1 MVVTCPSCSARY
13 RLNPDKMKGRGAKIT
28 CPKCAH
34 VFVVFADG
42 AGGPASDDPEGGQES
57 PLAAEDTLRERLAR
71 RDLLTTNSAL
81 EALGLEGDVDTSQTS
96 AKIRVVAPGPRG
108 SREPIATLD
117 TNRSFSS
124 VGEDSVGGD
133 SIEEEAV
140 EEDDEPDVLDAN
152 ELDFREVG
160 IATWKVKVAI
170 GLVYDFSDVATLKR
184 YLADKRVTPSDLLSP
199 NGKDWTV
206 IGDIPDLDTHF
217 IDTWK
222 AARAERKASGP
233 KETKKKSG
241 SATKTGGYGSSTG
254 SMAALSPSGRHQT
267 MRTRP
272 KRKRPPKKEEKKS
285 GGRGFAMVL
294 GLAVLAGA
302 LYWVT
307 ATPELSSGSQ
317 TAPVQRTSPLTNAGG
332 VTDTEQDRIRKGVK
346 DEVARQREKMIA
358 EEREAAKLEDAAVEE
373 IEEDGQPDFSKMV
386 AVRPENQTTKVGSSS
401 ALPRP
406 QAGSRPMAKS
416 SERGALRAPS
426 ALTGSVA
433 TSSVRRDDGGDMWL
447 TQGRKALASGNY
459 GTAKSMFQQC
469 VSKNAGAGECWAGL
483 GQSLQRMGEA
493 SKAEEAF
500 SRAESLGVRVNRSSP

>member
-42 AGGPASDDPEGGQES
+42 AGGSASDDPAGGHQS
-57 PLAAEDTLRERLAR
+57 PLAPEDTLRERLAR
-71 RDLLTTNSAL
+71 RDLLTTHSAL
-81 EALGLEGDVDTSQTS
+81 EALGLDGDVDTTQTS

-124 VGEDSVGGD
+124 AGEES
-133 SIEEEAV
+133 
-140 EEDDEPDVLDAN
+140 EDDDGGLEILDVN
-152 ELDFREVG
+152 QLDFREVG

-206 IGDIPDLDTHF
+206 IGDIPDLDKHF

-222 AARAERKASGP
+222 AARAERRASGT
-233 KETKKKSG
+233 KETKKKSEP
-241 SATKTGGYGSSTG
+241 ATKTGGYGGSTG
-254 SMAALSPSGRHQT
+254 SMPALSPSGRHKT

-285 GGRGFAMVL
+285 GGRGFAILL
-294 GLAVLAGA
+294 GVCVAAGA
-302 LYWVT
+302 FYWVT
-307 ATPELSSGSQ
+307 ATPELSSSSP
-317 TAPVQRTSPLTNAGG
+317 TAPVQRTSPQTTAG
-332 VTDTEQDRIRKGVK
+332 VATDAEQDRIRKGVK

-358 EEREAAKLEDAAVEE
+358 EERAAAKLEDAAVEE
-373 IEEDGQPDFSKMV
+373 VEEGGEPDFSKMV
-386 AVRPENQTTKVGSSS
+386 AVRPENQTTRVGASNV
-401 ALPRP
+401 LPPP
-406 QAGSRPMAKS
+406 QPGSRPAPTP

-426 ALTGSVA
+426 ALSGSAA

-469 VSKNAGAGECWAGL
+469 VSKNAGAGDCWAGL